1 MIFNFNLHSFFCGGI
16 FKSLFMNILRWILV
30 LPASFFGAAIGQL
43 ITLLTYFGLPDWITQ
58 IIGSSVV
65 GACFVYFGFLM
76 APNYKNITT
85 KILFYILAIVY
96 ISTFII
102 SFYVSHNYSLW
113 VLILNLIIGLGSAYE
128 TKNNLI
134 EENHQKE

>member
-1 MIFNFNLHSFFCGGI
+1 
-16 FKSLFMNILRWILV
+16 MNILRWILV
-30 LPASFFGAAIGQL
+30 LPVSFFGAVIGQL

-65 GACFVYFGFLM
+65 AACFVYFGFLM
-76 APNYKNITT
+76 APNHKNITT
-85 KILFYILAIVY
+85 KILFYILTIIY
-96 ISTFII
+96 ISIFII

-113 VLILNLIIGLGSAYE
+113 LLILNLIIGIGTAYE

-134 EENHQKE
+134 EENQQKV